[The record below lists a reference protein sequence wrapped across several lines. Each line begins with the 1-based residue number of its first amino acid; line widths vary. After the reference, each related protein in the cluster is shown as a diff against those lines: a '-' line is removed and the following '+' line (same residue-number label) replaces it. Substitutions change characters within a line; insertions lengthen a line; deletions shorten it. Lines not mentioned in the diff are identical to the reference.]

1 MNKIHYY
8 ATATL
13 LLLLSLAGNLFGGPH
28 DLLLTSTTS
37 GYPYIN
43 NIIMGDT
50 AANGQRNDT
59 LRTYVLR
66 RGSNWVFNNVI
77 TNNGWALRIKAQDSS
92 GVKPTI
98 SGYIAPGST
107 TIPIDFVN
115 ATGDVYLKNIV
126 VDGIYELTKD
136 TNYTKFYY
144 GAPRELIVFNVNGNF
159 TLVTDSCIF
168 LQGYQADLRTFAQVR
183 SFIVTNCIF
192 ANSGEEWVASLGNG
206 RAVDIR
212 NAPVDTVV
220 MVNNTFVNGYDRVFR
235 HIASVGSLNNFTFEH
250 NTVINN
256 CGTYG
261 VIALGQLKGAKVK
274 IRNNLL
280 VDAMAFGADT
290 NMNRQ
295 SDFLELGLEPFSA
308 AVPTR
313 INQVMIYNQRI
324 DTISAPTF
332 NIGYNYKYV
341 TPAIQAVWNTVIS
354 NGWMPVQKEAPV
366 LSNYIWSKVADS
378 VNAFKTL
385 SASPSFTN
393 VPSPMAGLV
402 TWYRTPVAS
411 GGAGGNSSGS
421 YYVDF
426 DRRNVLYFR
435 DTMNCA
441 YSTSS
446 AAYTGTTDGFPAGDL
461 NWFPTRHA
469 AWLLTSVAT
478 QTTSTPNKFA
488 LSQNYPNP
496 FNPSTQISY
505 VLAATGSTTL
515 KVYNIIGQE
524 VATLVNG
531 VETAGSHEVKFD
543 ASRLSSG
550 VYFYSLRSGNSI
562 ATKKMLLM
570 K

>member
-1 MNKIHYY
+1 MNKMHHYVI
-8 ATATL
+8 ATL
-13 LLLLSLAGNLFGGPH
+13 LLLLSLAGNLFGQAH
-28 DLLLTSTTS
+28 DLLLTPTTS

-50 AANGQRNDT
+50 AANGQRTDT
-59 LRTYVLR
+59 LRVYVLQ

-77 TNNGWALRIKAQDSS
+77 TNKGWALRIKAQDAS
-92 GVKPTI
+92 GTKPTI
-98 SGYIAPGST
+98 SGYVASGST
-107 TIPIDFVN
+107 TIPIDFVD
-115 ATGDVYLKNIV
+115 AAGSVYLKNIV
-126 VDGIYELTKD
+126 VDGIYELSND
-136 TNYTKFYY
+136 TNYTKFYH
-144 GAPRELIVFNVNGNF
+144 GAPRELVVFNVAGDF
-159 TLVTDSCIF
+159 TLVADSCIF
-168 LQGYQADLRTFAQVR
+168 LQAYQADLRTFAAIR
-183 SFIVTNCIF
+183 SMIVTNCIF
-192 ANSGEEWVASLGNG
+192 ANSGEEWVAGLSNG

-220 MVNNTFVNGYDRVFR
+220 MVNNTFVNGNDRVFR

-256 CGTYG
+256 CGRYG
-261 VIALGQLKGAKVK
+261 LMALGQLKGSKVK

-280 VDAMAFGADT
+280 VDPMAFGADT

-295 SDFLELGLEPFSA
+295 SDFLELGMEPFSSTI
-308 AVPTR
+308 VTR
-313 INQVMIYNQRI
+313 INQVMIYNQKI
-324 DTISAPTF
+324 DTIAAPTF
-332 NIGYNYKYV
+332 NIRNNYKYV
-341 TPAIQAVWNTVIS
+341 TPAIQTVWNLVAS
-354 NGWMPVQKEAPV
+354 SGWMPVQKEAPA
-366 LSNYIWSKVADS
+366 LTNYIWSKVADS
-378 VNAFKTL
+378 ANAFKTL

-393 VPSPMAGLV
+393 VPATMEGLV
-402 TWYRTPVAS
+402 TWYIKPVAN
-411 GGAGGNSSGS
+411 GGCGGNSSGS

-441 YSTSS
+441 YSTLSP
-446 AAYTGTTDGFPAGDL
+446 AYNGSTDGFAAGDL
-461 NWFPTRHA
+461 NWFPSQLA
-469 AWLLTSVAT
+469 AWRLTGVESNT
-478 QTTSTPNKFA
+478 ISTPNKFA

-505 VLAATGSTTL
+505 VLAAKGLTTL

-524 VATLVNG
+524 VATLVNS

-550 VYFYSLRSGNSI
+550 VYFYTLRSGNSI
-562 ATKKMLLM
+562 ETMKMLLM

>member
-8 ATATL
+8 VIATL

-107 TIPIDFVN
+107 TIPLDFVN

-144 GAPRELIVFNVNGNF
+144 GAPRELIVFNIDGNF

-168 LQGYQADLRTFAQVR
+168 LQGYQADLRTFARVR

-192 ANSGEEWVASLGNG
+192 ANSGEEWVASMGNG

-220 MVNNTFVNGYDRVFR
+220 MVNNTFVNGYDRAFR
-235 HIASVGSLNNFTFEH
+235 HIGSIGSLNNFTFEH

-261 VIALGQLKGAKVK
+261 LIALGQIKGSKIK

-280 VDAMAFGADT
+280 VDPMAFGADT
-290 NMNRQ
+290 NLNRQ
-295 SDFLELGLEPFSA
+295 SDFMEMGQETFSSTI
-308 AVPTR
+308 VTR
-313 INQVMIYNQRI
+313 INQSMIYHQKI
-324 DTISAPTF
+324 DTIAEATF
-332 NIGYNYKYV
+332 NISKNFKYV
-341 TPAIQAVWNTVIS
+341 TPAIQTSWNLIVS
-354 NGWMPVQKEAPV
+354 SGWMPVQKEAS
-366 LSNYIWSKVADS
+366 LLTNYIWSKVADS
-378 VNAFKTL
+378 ANAFKTL

-393 VPSPMAGLV
+393 VPATMEGLV
-402 TWYRTPVAS
+402 TWYHKPVAS

-421 YYVDF
+421 YYVDW

-441 YSTSS
+441 YSTLS

-461 NWFPTRHA
+461 NWFPSRHA
-469 AWLLTSVAT
+469 AWLLTGVAT
-478 QTTSTPNKFA
+478 QTTSVPNKFA

-505 VLAATGSTTL
+505 VLAAKGLATL

-524 VATLVNG
+524 VSTLVNG

-550 VYFYSLRSGNSI
+550 VYFYTLRSGNSI
-562 ATKKMLLM
+562 ETMKMLLM